1 MKTKICSRCG
11 IEKPL
16 TDFRKDK
23 NKDDGRSCA
32 CSACE
37 KIGFPETMKE
47 VLRKTGKPDVIY
59 MLDSFGDTPMNDIV
73 SELRKRGYRGSV
85 MRMAAQMYIRDKDLK
100 MCHKCNKYKPISE
113 FYNTKQTICGATS
126 YCKDCMKATMVEARE
141 ADKIR
146 KEKMAE
152 IKALADECKRL
163 RIKKALSGC

>member
-47 VLRKTGKPDVIY
+47 VLRKTGKPEVIY

-73 SELRKRGYRGSV
+73 HELRKRGYSGPV
-85 MRMAAQMYIRDKDLK
+85 MRMAAQMYISDAGLK
-100 MCHKCNKYKPISE
+100 KCYKCNKYKPIGE
-113 FYNTKQTICGATS
+113 FYNNKRVYNKVTS
-126 YCKDCMKATMVEARE
+126 YCKDCAKAITAEARE